1 MVTTHLKS
9 VISRYFSGIVFVIV
23 CVTILY
29 YCQKESKMDYDM
41 LAFALTLDHGQ
52 VRCTNGNLVSSPTQ
66 CPSSDLCPSSERL
79 GTVVHCS
86 FREHHKSISSA
97 DEKKN
102 EKKAQ
107 AISIFTSQNTYTK
120 GKVIMFTVKNSGTEP
135 LTFSDSTSDI
145 NIRNVKSS
153 KHYPFSPTPE
163 KFTLD
168 SGASKTFKWNQED
181 ANGNQVKSGKYRILV
196 SIGPLRDRDT
206 FTILK

>member
-1 MVTTHLKS
+1 MVTTYLKCAK
-9 VISRYFSGIVFVIV
+9 SRYFSGIVFVIV
-23 CVTILY
+23 CFTILY
-29 YCQKESKMDYDM
+29 HCQKESKMDYDM
-41 LAFALTLDHGQ
+41 LAFALTPDHGQ

-97 DEKKN
+97 DETKN

-107 AISIFTSQNTYTK
+107 AISIFTSQNTYIK
-120 GKVIMFTVKNSGTEP
+120 GKVITFTVKNKGTEP

-145 NIRNVKSS
+145 KIRNVKSS
-153 KHYPFSPTPE
+153 EHFPFSATPE

-168 SGASKTFKWNQED
+168 SGASKTFKWNPED

-196 SIGPLRDRDT
+196 SIGPLHDLDT
-206 FTILK
+206 FIILK

>member
-23 CVTILY
+23 CVTLLY
-29 YCQKESKMDYDM
+29 YCQKGSKMDHDM
-41 LAFALTLDHGQ
+41 LAFALIPDHGQ

-97 DEKKN
+97 DETKN

-120 GKVIMFTVKNSGTEP
+120 GKVIMFTVKNRGTEP

-153 KHYPFSPTPE
+153 KHFPFSPMPE

-181 ANGNQVKSGKYRILV
+181 AHGNQVKSGKYRVLV
-196 SIGPLRDRDT
+196 SIGPLHDRDT